1 FPRAVFMS
9 FGAFLS
15 YHRYADHLALHS
27 SPTRRSS
34 DLGTRRRARQG
45 PGTRDRVRRAVRPVE
60 GPPPARG
67 DAGAAG
73 RVRGRPPAPRLTR
86 ARAGPDPRAVATATA
101 ADTSREGGR
110 QAPAACLDEAAQ
122 WPAGRT
128 GQRGRPTSGS
138 QWLQQR
144 CGVTSGAP
152 PGAG

>member
-73 RVRGRPPAPRLTR
+73 RVRGRPPAPRLTDR
-86 ARAGPDPRAVATATA
+86 KSTRLNSSHVKSSYAVFCLKKK
-101 ADTSREGGR
+101 RP
-110 QAPAACLDEAAQ
+110 PAVDST
-122 WPAGRT
+122 R
-128 GQRGRPTSGS
+128 R
-138 QWLQQR
+138 
-144 CGVTSGAP
+144 
-152 PGAG
+152 

>member
-1 FPRAVFMS
+1 
-9 FGAFLS
+9 
-15 YHRYADHLALHS
+15 
-27 SPTRRSS
+27 
-34 DLGTRRRARQG
+34 
-45 PGTRDRVRRAVRPVE
+45 VRPVE

-122 WPAGRT
+122 WPAGSAV
-128 GQRGRPTSGS
+128 QRGSPAAGS
-138 QWLQQR
+138 LWLQDR
-144 CGVTSGAP
+144 GGVASGAP
-152 PGAG
+152 PGAGAGTPAGVAPGPGGTGGGGASPARSAAGRSWSSTDQSWR